1 MRDGVRKVKKNLLTG
16 LIAVGLITA
25 GGTGFVMAKAQE
37 KTNDPVYFMQQNMGQ
52 GNMTQMMKTTNT
64 KQDSN
69 NGFEQ
74 MLPYMKK
81 MHPNLSDEQLKALY
95 EQMHGQNGACSNVNG
110 QGMMGT
116 KNTNL

>member
-95 EQMHGQNGACSNVNG
+95 EQMHGQNGACSNANG